1 MTNNGNEN
9 VVNEEKLSEEELHNI
24 LKSEITNLN

>member
-9 VVNEEKLSEEELHNI
+9 VVNEERLSEEELHNI